1 VRYEGCVNNVSQR
14 ASGHESRVRDLSI
27 QRDQLETKANRISL
41 FRLLTFFGAASALV
55 AGLRQA
61 MPLAFLVAVVVGLVF
76 FAAVAWHARVIDKKR
91 GVEVRIEINQR
102 HLKRIAGH
110 WQDLPS
116 TGQGLIDPS
125 HPYASDIDLTGTGSL
140 FQRID
145 VSQTR
150 EGERALASAL
160 SEPAPWHLIEARH
173 PAVLELTGKPEFRED
188 IEALGSVRQQRG
200 EKLDHSPFMALFSLP
215 SVFATRR
222 WLKPTMFALVS
233 ITATVLV
240 LVQLDVLPSLAIWAC
255 VLVQGALLYALRE
268 PVHGALDL
276 LTARL
281 GFAQA
286 YQALLLDI
294 EREPFSAPYLQGLQR
309 RLRSQGST
317 ASTLMTRLSR
327 YEGFAQLR
335 TQGPLYIVL
344 NLLTLWDLF
353 CLERIESFAKDVGP
367 HCADW
372 FKVVAELE
380 LLCSFATLHHVD
392 TDSILPKLE
401 DDHIGLRAEGLLH
414 PLLPYAA
421 RVANDLE
428 LPGSGTTLLV
438 TGSNMAGKSTLLRSV
453 GLNVAL
459 ALAGAP
465 VCARSFSVSLVRLR
479 ASMRIDDSLQRGASY
494 FHAELTRLRM
504 VVGELE
510 SGPPVLFLLDE
521 LLRGTNAHARHQ
533 GARAVLLHLLARG
546 AFGLVATHDVALAEL
561 EDELPGQ
568 VQNVHFTDVFEDGE
582 MRFDYTLREG
592 VVKTSN
598 ALRLLAM
605 AGIEVPD
612 SDAVA

>member
-1 VRYEGCVNNVSQR
+1 MKAAVKTVNER

-27 QRDQLETKANRISL
+27 QRDQLDTRANRISL
-41 FRLLTFFGAASALV
+41 FRLITFGGSAAALV
-55 AGLRQA
+55 AGLKQA
-61 MPLAFLVAVVVGLVF
+61 MPLAFAVSALIALVF
-76 FAAVAWHARVIDKKR
+76 FAAVAWHARVIEQKN
-91 GVEVRIEINQR
+91 GVEARIEINRRQ
-102 HLKRIAGH
+102 LKRISGL

-116 TGQGLIDPS
+116 QGLGLVEPS
-125 HPYASDIDLTGTGSL
+125 HPYASDIDLTGIGSL

-145 VSQTR
+145 VSQTH
-150 EGERALASAL
+150 EGQRALANAL
-160 SEPAPWHLIEARH
+160 SEPAAWPLIEARH
-173 PAVLELTGKPEFRED
+173 PAVLELAGKEVFREEL
-188 IEALGSVRQQRG
+188 EALASVRQLRN
-200 EKLDHSPFMALFSLP
+200 EKLDHTPFMALFKLP
-215 SVFATRR
+215 PVFATRR
-222 WLKPTMFALVS
+222 WLRPLTFGLLAATLTVALL
-233 ITATVLV
+233 IE
-240 LVQLDVLPSLAIWAC
+240 LDVVPAIALWAC
-255 VLVQGALLYALRE
+255 ILVQGILLYALRE
-268 PVHGALDL
+268 PVYAALNL
-276 LTARL
+276 LTARI

-286 YQALLLDI
+286 YQSIFRAI
-294 EREPFSAPYLQGLQR
+294 EQESFTAPYLQGLQR
-309 RLRSQGST
+309 RLRVQGST
-317 ASTLMTRLSR
+317 ASVLMARLSR

-353 CLERIESFAKDVGP
+353 CLERIEHFAKDVGP

-372 FKVVAELE
+372 FKVVGEVE
-380 LLCSFATLHHVD
+380 LLCSFATLLHVD
-392 TDSILPKLE
+392 PDAMLPTLDDSQV
-401 DDHIGLRAEGLLH
+401 GLRTEGLLH
-414 PLLPYAA
+414 PLLPSGT
-421 RVANDLE
+421 RVGNDLE
-428 LPGSGTTLLV
+428 LPGSGSALLV

-459 ALAGAP
+459 ALEGAP

-510 SGPPVLFLLDE
+510 TGAPVLFLLDE
-521 LLRGTNAHARHQ
+521 VLRGTNAHARHQ

-546 AFGLVATHDVALAEL
+546 ALGLVATHDVALAEL

-568 VQNVHFTDVFEDGE
+568 VRNVHFTDVFEHGE
-582 MRFDYTLREG
+582 MRFDYTLRDG

-605 AGIEVPD
+605 AGIDVPD